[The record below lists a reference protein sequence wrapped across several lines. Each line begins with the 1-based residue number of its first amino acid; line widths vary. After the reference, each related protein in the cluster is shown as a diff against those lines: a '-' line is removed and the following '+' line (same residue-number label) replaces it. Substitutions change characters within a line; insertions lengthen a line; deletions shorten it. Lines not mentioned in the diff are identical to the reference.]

1 LIADVYAGRIH
12 PRIATGLAP
21 LLNLQLRAIET
32 SDLERRIAKVEKL
45 SAEAEDRLVS
55 ERKHQ

>member
-1 LIADVYAGRIH
+1 
-12 PRIATGLAP
+12 
-21 LLNLQLRAIET
+21 LNLQLRAIET